1 MDKNE
6 FIRKMQEK
14 LNKIDLNISER
25 QMDEFYLYMKLLI
38 EWNEKI
44 NLTAIIEPN
53 EIILKHF
60 VDCATILPLVGEN
73 RKVLDM
79 GTGAGFPGI
88 PLKILKKEID
98 ITLVDSLN
106 KRIQYL
112 DEVINEL
119 KLEDIHTIHSRAEDL
134 ARNKI
139 YREKFD
145 VVVSRA
151 VANLSTLLEY
161 TLPFVRVG
169 GQCICMK
176 GPNVEEEITNAEKA
190 LNILGGTIKNTI
202 SLTLPDSD
210 NQRTI
215 IVIEKNKSTP
225 NQYPRKAGKPS
236 KEPIS

>member
-1 MDKNE
+1 M
-6 FIRKMQEK
+6 
-14 LNKIDLNISER
+14 
-25 QMDEFYLYMKLLI
+25 
-38 EWNEKI
+38 
-44 NLTAIIEPN
+44 
-53 EIILKHF
+53 
-60 VDCATILPLVGEN
+60 
-73 RKVLDM
+73 
-79 GTGAGFPGI
+79 
-88 PLKILKKEID
+88 
-98 ITLVDSLN
+98 
-106 KRIQYL
+106 
-112 DEVINEL
+112 

-134 ARNKI
+134 AKNKI

-145 VVVSRA
+145 IVVSRA